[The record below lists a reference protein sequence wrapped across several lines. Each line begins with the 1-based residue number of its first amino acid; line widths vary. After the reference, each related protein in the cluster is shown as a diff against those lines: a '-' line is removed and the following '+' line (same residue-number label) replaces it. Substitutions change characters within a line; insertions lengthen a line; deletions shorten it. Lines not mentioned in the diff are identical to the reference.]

1 MGRHQHFLLGQHLRE
16 KYILNSTF
24 LKADYGADEV
34 YVRSTYLNRTYLS
47 SLYQLMGMY
56 PGQFPSLKD
65 YQEYEIGSE
74 SYISPI

>member
-16 KYILNSTF
+16 KYIINSTF
-24 LKADYGADEV
+24 LKPDYGADEA
-34 YVRSTYLNRTYLS
+34 YIRSTYLNRTYLS

-56 PGQFPSLKD
+56 PGQFPSLND
-65 YQEYEIGSE
+65 YQEYQIGSE